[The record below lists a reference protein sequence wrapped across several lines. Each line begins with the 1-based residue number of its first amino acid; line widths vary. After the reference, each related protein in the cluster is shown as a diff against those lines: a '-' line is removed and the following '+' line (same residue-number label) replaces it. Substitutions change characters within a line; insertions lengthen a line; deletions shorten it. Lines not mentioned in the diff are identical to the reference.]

1 MPNATKAPSKFFIV
15 PAGTKASFCR
25 GATCGKR
32 MYWITNPA
40 TGRMVPIDCDV
51 EGGQLPSEHAKDP
64 AQESLFGDKV
74 EHHDGRGVS
83 HFQTC
88 PDANQFTRGA
98 R

>member
-1 MPNATKAPSKFFIV
+1 MPNATTKAPKFFTV
-15 PAGTKASFCR
+15 PAGTKPSICR
-25 GATCGKR
+25 GAQCQKR

-51 EGGQLPSEHAKDP
+51 EGGQAPSEHAKDP
-64 AQESLFGDKV
+64 TQESLFGEKV

-83 HFQTC
+83 HFTTC
-88 PDANQFTRGA
+88 VDVDQFSRGA